1 MPSEFDLIARYFTR
15 APRRA
20 VLGVGDDAAI
30 VRVRPGMELAV
41 STDMLVSGTHF
52 LPEVDPRRLGHK
64 ALAVNISD
72 MAAMG
77 AEPRWVVLALSLPG
91 ADARWLRKLSHGFFA
106 LADEFGID
114 LIGGDTTRGPLNLC
128 VTIFGEVPSGKALR
142 RDGARSGDDVWV
154 SGDLGSAAIG
164 LAHRQ
169 GRLRLP
175 RAAAARCATAL
186 ELPQPRVA
194 LGLGLRGIASA
205 ALDVSDGL
213 VGDLAHICERS
224 ALGAEIELERI
235 PRSAD
240 LARIA
245 NTELVHAAI
254 LSGGDDYE
262 LCFTASPR
270 CRVRI
275 ESLGGRL
282 GLKVT
287 RIGRMLEGSEVRVL
301 RVDGRLDRN
310 RKKGGYDHF
319 V

>member
-15 APRRA
+15 TPKRA
-20 VLGVGDDAAI
+20 VLGVGDDAAL

-52 LPEVDPRRLGHK
+52 LPQVDPFRLGHK
-64 ALAVNISD
+64 ALAVNVSD

-91 ADARWLRKLSHGFFA
+91 ADAGWLRKLSRGFFG

-128 VTIFGEVPSGKALR
+128 VTIFGEVPRGKALR
-142 RDGARSGDDVWV
+142 RDGARKGDDVWI
-154 SGDLGSAAIG
+154 SGELGSAAIG

-169 GRLRLP
+169 GRIRLS

-186 ELPQPRVA
+186 ELPQPRVS

-213 VGDLAHICERS
+213 MGDLTHICECS
-224 ALGAEIELERI
+224 ALGADIELERI

-245 NTELVHAAI
+245 DAELVNAAL

-262 LCFTASPR
+262 LCFTAPPR
-270 CRVRI
+270 RRDRI

-287 RIGRMLEGSEVRVL
+287 RIGRIREGSAVRVF
-301 RVDGRLDRN
+301 RADGSLHRGG
-310 RKKGGYDHF
+310 KGGYDHF